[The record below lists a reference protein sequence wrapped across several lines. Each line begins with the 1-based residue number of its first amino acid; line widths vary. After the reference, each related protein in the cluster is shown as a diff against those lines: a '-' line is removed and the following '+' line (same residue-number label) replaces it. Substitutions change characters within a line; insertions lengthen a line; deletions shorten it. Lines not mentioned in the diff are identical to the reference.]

1 MFYLLA
7 LKLFDRLILP
17 TLLYTATVEVNVIYM
32 FLSASLLM
40 SKHLEA
46 FCSKDYSL
54 LKLIVT
60 HIILGWKK
68 EICHLATAF

>member
-1 MFYLLA
+1 ML
-7 LKLFDRLILP
+7 
-17 TLLYTATVEVNVIYM
+17 YM

-60 HIILGWKK
+60 HIILG
-68 EICHLATAF
+68 